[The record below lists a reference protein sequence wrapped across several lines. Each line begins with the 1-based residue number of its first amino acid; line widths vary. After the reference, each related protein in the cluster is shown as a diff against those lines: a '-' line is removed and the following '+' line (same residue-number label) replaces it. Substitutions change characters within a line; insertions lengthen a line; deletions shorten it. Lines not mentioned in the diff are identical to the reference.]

1 MPYFPDPDVC
11 QDVKIFR
18 YMDLSKF
25 LSLIHQ
31 KYLFFAKA
39 SSYED
44 SLEGMP
50 TDLDSFMGAG
60 MAEMLDHVING
71 IWPAVVPNKDQDQAA
86 LEKQAAMMV
95 AKVQF
100 EDRAVSTILGPVR
113 AEDYPS
119 HSAIFAAVSNWVDVS
134 CWHTDVSNV
143 ESMAMWKIYG
153 AGTAAVCIEST
164 LQAVIEAM
172 TIPDNVAMHAGVVSY
187 LDYQNDYVG
196 PNDPLSIYFQ
206 KSRFYDFEKEL
217 RIVMHPS
224 IHMDPR
230 TPRAEPG
237 RKIAVDPKKL
247 IKSILVSPASSEWFH
262 ELIELVL
269 KEAGFDIVVT
279 KSKIPIR
286 RS

>member
-1 MPYFPDPDVC
+1 MPYFPDPDLR

-18 YMDLSKF
+18 YMDLAKF

-44 SLEGMP
+44 SNEGMP

-60 MAEMLDHVING
+60 MAETLDLVING
-71 IWPAVVPNKDQDQAA
+71 IWPAVASDKDQAA
-86 LEKQAAMMV
+86 LEKQATMAV
-95 AKVQF
+95 AKAKI
-100 EDRAVSTILGPVR
+100 EGRKVSTVLGNVR

-134 CWHTDVSNV
+134 CWHTDVSDM

-164 LQAVIEAM
+164 LQAVIEAI
-172 TIPDNVAMHAGVVSY
+172 TLSDDVIMHAGVVNY
-187 LDYQNDYVG
+187 LDYQNDYIG
-196 PNDPLSIYFQ
+196 TGDLLGIYFQ
-206 KSRFYDFEKEL
+206 KSRFYAFEKEL
-217 RIVMHPS
+217 RIVMYPS
-224 IHMDPR
+224 THMDPR

-237 RKIAVDPKKL
+237 RKIAVDPRKL
-247 IKSILVSPASSEWFH
+247 IKSIIVSPASNAWFH
-262 ELIELVL
+262 ELIEMIV
-269 KEAGFDIVVT
+269 KDAGLDAAVT
-279 KSKIPIR
+279 KSRIPIR
-286 RS
+286 VS